1 MHKTTTQDSIQ
12 WEHHKAHPMD
22 PLAREEAQAEDIAL
36 FDKLEIV
43 DTELA

>member
-1 MHKTTTQDSIQ
+1 MRTNQDSTK
-12 WEHHKAHPMD
+12 WENHKVHQMD
-22 PLAREEAQAEDIAL
+22 PPTQEEAQAEDIAL